1 MTKQP
6 LAAALSQSPPL
17 RLVTFVRIRW
27 LAVAGQSAALLFV
40 DQVLGFPFPL
50 LACAVLV
57 IFSAA
62 LNLFLTLRYPVAQ
75 RMSPRAVFG
84 VLLFDIMQLGG
95 LLYLTGGAQNPF
107 LLLLMVPV
115 VISATVLPVTMT
127 VGLGLLAIAVTTL
140 LAFFHMPLPWYPGT
154 QLVLPIVYIGGQWV
168 AIVSSLMF
176 TAVYAWRVAA
186 EARQLS
192 DALTATELIL
202 QREQHLS
209 AIDGLAAAAAH
220 ELGTPLATIAL
231 VAKEMSKAL
240 EGEEQFA
247 DDLALLNSQT
257 ARCRDILRRISSLD
271 AENRDYFDRLPLS
284 SLIEEV
290 VAPHRDFDVDIE
302 TRIVPGEEQV
312 EPVTRRNSG
321 VIYGLGNIVENAVD
335 FARSKVIV
343 ECACNAAEVVITVT
357 DDGTGYPA
365 DIIDHLGEPYTPG
378 DVRRERDSG
387 GGLGLGLFIARTLLA
402 RSGASVS
409 FRNSAMP
416 GLGAQ
421 VTVRWPRQALEY
433 SD

>member
-6 LAAALSQSPPL
+6 MAAALSQSPPL
-17 RLVTFVRIRW
+17 RLTTFVRIRW

-40 DQVLGFPFPL
+40 DSVLGFPYPL
-50 LACAVLV
+50 MGCAVLV
-57 IFSAA
+57 ILSAA
-62 LNLFLTLRYPVAQ
+62 LNLYLTLRYPVAQ

-107 LLLLMVPV
+107 ILLLLVPV
-115 VISATVLPVTMT
+115 VISATVLPLLMT
-127 VGLGLLAIAVTTL
+127 ATLGVLAIAVTTL
-140 LAFFHMPLPWYPGT
+140 LAFFHLPLPWYPGT
-154 QLVLPIVYIGGQWV
+154 QLVLPFAYIGGQWV
-168 AIVSSLMF
+168 AIVSSLVF

-240 EGEEQFA
+240 EGEERFA
-247 DDLALLNSQT
+247 DDLALLNSQA

-290 VAPHRDFDVDIE
+290 VAPHRDFDVEIE
-302 TRIVPGEEQV
+302 TRIDRRDQQ
-312 EPVTRRNSG
+312 EPVTRRSTG

-343 ECACNAAEVVITVT
+343 DCRCLDGEVIITVT

-387 GGLGLGLFIARTLLA
+387 GGLGLGLFIAKTLLA
-402 RSGASVS
+402 RSGASVT
-409 FRNSAMP
+409 FRNSATP

-421 VTVRWPRQALEY
+421 VTVRWLRQALEFT
-433 SD
+433 S